1 MESDAA
7 AAGSITRAEAY
18 TAEEEGGGGERKK
31 ETRDEDEVLFSRRL
45 RHRDWNWFFGHVLL
59 SLSLSLSSLVSLRSS
74 QKRSRPINL
83 TSPWCC
89 QPDWWLVYNEKDA
102 EGFAEWRKIFLKRV
116 PLLCGSVGR
125 RRARRPRKLNWEP
138 GTDCRVCTNRK
149 IIKKNYNFHEGNPNR
164 RWSKTYQM
172 CFSAMTSIIVQPENM
187 KDRHELIIKCAR
199 QSQGL
204 LRLWSLVSCDMVRR
218 SKRGWCQAQIKP

>member
-1 MESDAA
+1 MQRQLDQSPEQRP
-7 AAGSITRAEAY
+7 ILQRKK
-18 TAEEEGGGGERKK
+18 EEEERERKK
-31 ETRDEDEVLFSRRL
+31 REMKMKFYFLEGFVIEIEIDFLAMCFS
-45 RHRDWNWFFGHVLL
+45 L